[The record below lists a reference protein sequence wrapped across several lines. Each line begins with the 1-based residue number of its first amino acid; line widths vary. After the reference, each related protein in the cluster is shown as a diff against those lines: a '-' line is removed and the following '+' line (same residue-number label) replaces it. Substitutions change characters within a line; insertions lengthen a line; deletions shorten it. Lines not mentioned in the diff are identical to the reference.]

1 MKIAIT
7 TTGDDLNSEIDP
19 RFGRARKF
27 LIYDTETKEYK
38 VIDNSQNLNLPQGA
52 GLQSAQNVA
61 SEGAKAV
68 ITGHVGPK
76 AFNILTAAKI
86 PVYLTDLKTVKEAID
101 AFLAGKLEPAK
112 SFDKEGHWI

>member
-76 AFNILTAAKI
+76 AFNALTAANI
-86 PVYLTDLKTVKEAID
+86 NIYLTDLKTVKEAID
-101 AFLAGKLEPAK
+101 AYLAGKLEPAK